1 MRPLSRPIDVFRP
14 FRLHP
19 RYSST
24 SAPLI
29 NVRSIPAPHSG
40 SIRILSL
47 NSPRNRNAISLALLA
62 DLTRH
67 IKELHNEGPQGST
80 RAVILASDV
89 DEAFCAGADL
99 KERRGFTKE
108 QTGSFLSSLRSTFTA
123 ISTLPIPSISAIS
136 SLALGG
142 GLELALTTHLRVFAS
157 TALVALPET
166 RLAIIPGAGGTYRLP
181 ALIGRSRALDMML
194 TGRRVGGGE
203 AYFWGLCERLVEVG
217 AEEGMAAGV
226 ARERVLEGAVGV
238 ARGICEGGPLA
249 ARAVIRAAG
258 WGEEVENEA
267 YEAVVGTEDREE
279 ALRAF
284 GEKRRPV
291 FEGV

>member
-1 MRPLSRPIDVFRP
+1 MPLLSSNIMHYLIDGRDEHSIPGSINYSNASIGNNSLSPAQNISKQNAAPPHHNPNYATMRPLSRPIDVFRP

-108 QTGSFLSSLRSTFTA
+108 Q
-123 ISTLPIPSISAIS
+123 
-136 SLALGG
+136 
-142 GLELALTTHLRVFAS
+142 
-157 TALVALPET
+157 
-166 RLAIIPGAGGTYRLP
+166 
-181 ALIGRSRALDMML
+181 
-194 TGRRVGGGE
+194 
-203 AYFWGLCERLVEVG
+203 
-217 AEEGMAAGV
+217 
-226 ARERVLEGAVGV
+226 
-238 ARGICEGGPLA
+238 
-249 ARAVIRAAG
+249 
-258 WGEEVENEA
+258 
-267 YEAVVGTEDREE
+267 
-279 ALRAF
+279 
-284 GEKRRPV
+284 
-291 FEGV
+291 